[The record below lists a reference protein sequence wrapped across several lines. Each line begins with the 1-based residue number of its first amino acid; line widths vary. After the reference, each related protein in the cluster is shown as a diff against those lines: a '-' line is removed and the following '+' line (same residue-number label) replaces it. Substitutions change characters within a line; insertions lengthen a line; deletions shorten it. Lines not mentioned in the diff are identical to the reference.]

1 MSSSLFCLECISW
14 TSDSIK
20 KGKHRR
26 LNLSGLYY
34 FVPALDF
41 IFYIFSLFLF
51 SFSFLFSMLQ
61 TSSLPRNTLHTLSS
75 PRSAS
80 SSSRTTRVLEE
91 LQDNLESIQK
101 EIKNTR
107 AQVRKK
113 KRVKERGDINIL
125 FSLRLFVKIK
135 RIVKKRMNHLSRI
148 INNFD
153 RIFKKWCKY

>member
-1 MSSSLFCLECISW
+1 
-14 TSDSIK
+14 
-20 KGKHRR
+20 
-26 LNLSGLYY
+26 
-34 FVPALDF
+34 
-41 IFYIFSLFLF
+41 
-51 SFSFLFSMLQ
+51 MLQ

-125 FSLRLFVKIK
+125 FSLQLFVKIK

-153 RIFKKWCKY
+153 RIFKK